1 MSAIEWSPRALRALF
16 DICDYIAADSPEA
29 AARVLFR
36 IRAAVN
42 LLMTQPLLGR
52 AAETRGRREL
62 VIDQYV
68 VTYRITRNTV
78 RILTIEHGARRP

>member
-16 DICDYIAADSPEA
+16 DIYDYIVADSPEA
-29 AARVLFR
+29 ASRAISR

-42 LLMTQPLLGR
+42 LLSTQPLLGR
-52 AAETRGRREL
+52 AAETRGRREF
-62 VIDQYV
+62 VVDQYV

-78 RILTIEHGARRP
+78 RILTIEHGSRRR

>member
-1 MSAIEWSPRALRALF
+1 MSAIEWSPRALRVLF
-16 DICDYIAADSPEA
+16 DIYDYIVADSPDA
-29 AARVLFR
+29 AARVVSR

-42 LLMTQPLLGR
+42 LLKTQPLLGR

-68 VTYRITRNTV
+68 LTYRITRNTV
-78 RILTIEHGARRP
+78 RILTIEHGARRR